1 MSHEEFI
8 DEVATGATVNPEVD
22 SIWLTQPSIKPI
34 VLAVSF
40 AITLIGLF
48 AFRPLMIIGLVAVI
62 AVSIAWVGDSRAE
75 SDELPLG

>member
-8 DEVATGATVNPEVD
+8 DEVATGATTTPEVD
-22 SIWLTQPSIKPI
+22 SIWLTTPSVKPI

-40 AITLIGLF
+40 LLTLIGLF
-48 AFRPLMIIGLVAVI
+48 AFRPLMFIGLVAVI
-62 AVSIAWVGDSRAE
+62 WVSIAWIGDSRTE

>member
-8 DEVATGATVNPEVD
+8 DEAATGAAVTPEVD
-22 SIWLTQPSIKPI
+22 SIWLTRPSIKPI

-40 AITLIGLF
+40 LVTLIGLF
-48 AFRPLMIIGLVAVI
+48 AFRPVMFIGLVAVI
-62 AVSIAWVGDSRAE
+62 AVTIAWIGDSRDE